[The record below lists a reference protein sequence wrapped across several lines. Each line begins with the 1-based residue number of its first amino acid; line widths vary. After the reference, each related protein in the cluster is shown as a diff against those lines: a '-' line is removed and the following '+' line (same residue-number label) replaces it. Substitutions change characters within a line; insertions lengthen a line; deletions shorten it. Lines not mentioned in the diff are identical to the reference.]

1 MVLQHLDL
9 LRRKRIVLASAS
21 PRRREIIAGVGLHHI
36 EVCASGFAEDLSKDE
51 FTCGGDYALR
61 TARRKAEE
69 VVRQLQRQQ
78 QQQELG
84 GRDEKGNASESPS
97 PFDILIAA
105 DTVVTMPAPHGGV
118 VIIEKPATADEAAAM
133 LRLFSGTQHE
143 VWSGVVLT
151 VRDEESRSS
160 IGGDGSDRLCWREI
174 KVRTTVK
181 FAPLVEEEI
190 AAYTSERCN
199 WEGKAGGYGI
209 QDTAACLITA
219 IDGDYYNVMG
229 LPLQAVC
236 AELDRLIHDGI
247 VR

>member
-1 MVLQHLDL
+1 MNLPAAVTMHCAPPDG
-9 LRRKRIVLASAS
+9 RRKKSCVNY
-21 PRRREIIAGVGLHHI
+21 
-36 EVCASGFAEDLSKDE
+36 SGSSSN
-51 FTCGGDYALR
+51 
-61 TARRKAEE
+61 RK
-69 VVRQLQRQQ
+69 
-78 QQQELG
+78 LG

-133 LRLFSGTQHE
+133 LRLSLVLNTKCG
-143 VWSGVVLT
+143 SGVVLT